1 MSEVEWMDIFADN
14 LVNVLDEAN
23 MTQKE
28 LADAIGVTK
37 SIISRYINKQRMPS
51 LKNIINMSDVLNI
64 SIDELIYF
72 GDVIIWRR
80 N

>member
-1 MSEVEWMDIFADN
+1 MSEVEWMEIFANN
-14 LVNVLDEAN
+14 LVNILEEEN

-28 LADAIGVTK
+28 LADAIGITK
-37 SIISRYINKQRMPS
+37 SAISKYINKQRMPS

-72 GDVIIWRR
+72 GDVII
-80 N
+80 

>member
-72 GDVIIWRR
+72 GDVII
-80 N
+80 